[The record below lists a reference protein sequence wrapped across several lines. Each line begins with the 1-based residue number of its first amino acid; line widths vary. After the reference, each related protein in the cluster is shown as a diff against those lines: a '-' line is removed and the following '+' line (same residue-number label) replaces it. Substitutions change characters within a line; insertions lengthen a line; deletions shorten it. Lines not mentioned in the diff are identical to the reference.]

1 MSEKYDHHPKQ
12 KAKQRDD
19 FTPEEVAYYT
29 ATFNAKNEYLSEYY
43 SKLTPKE
50 FYRGIFPEGT
60 FEHCNNM
67 NEHKPNGIL
76 SILVDKERRGRSY
89 NRLLFDDLG
98 MLDYVAGKEF
108 VIASPIAFS
117 GRTRSSKM
125 AYQFYGMAIDLD
137 GVEVDNVKDLI
148 YQMENEVIPMASYI
162 VNSGTGLHIYYV
174 FEYPVPA
181 LPAYFDSFN
190 ALKKALS
197 EIIWNQYTSTEK
209 KKQFQGIFQGYRVP
223 GTQSKFSEDCIVTA
237 FKVGDKVTVNYL
249 NSFVSDKDKADF
261 DDMNYTSLSEAK
273 ELWEDWY
280 NRRIIKNE
288 PVGSYK
294 LSEKEKARRRRWFE
308 TWKEKMMKGAYD
320 GNRHYCIGVLFNYAM
335 KAEIPLEEALE
346 YALEMV
352 PEFNKLTTKPGN
364 TFTEDDVYAAE
375 IYYDR
380 KFIKMGRK
388 GIERMTGIDIGETK
402 RNHRSQKDH
411 LKRARAMR
419 DLSLSEQ
426 GRSWTDGRPDKRKII
441 EEWRKNNPLGS
452 KNQCIKETGISK
464 PTVYKWWDA
473 KEYEKKYELRE
484 RMIDD
489 IRALITKND
498 WHTDLPD
505 HYIIKGDPDM
515 LSKMEYLYNNGASDI
530 SIITKEEEEML
541 KKLNDLLKDK
551 YWDDWADDMAYGMQ
565 VANSDALD
573 HSIEGWNNN

>member
-308 TWKEKMMKGAYD
+308 TWKGKMMKGAYD

-441 EEWRKNNPLGS
+441 EEWRKNHPSGS

-464 PTVYKWWDA
+464 PTVYKWWNLD
-473 KEYEKKYELRE
+473 EYELRE
-484 RMIDD
+484 QMIKE
-489 IRALITKND
+489 ITALISKNG
-498 WHTDLPD
+498 WHYDLPD
-505 HYIIKGDPDM
+505 HYVIKGDPDM
-515 LSKMEYLYNNGASDI
+515 FTKMEQLYNDDVSDI
-530 SIITKEEEEML
+530 SIITKEEEEAL
-541 KKLNDLLKDK
+541 KKLNILLEAKH
-551 YWDDWADDMAYGMQ
+551 WDDWAEDMAYGM
-565 VANSDALD
+565 AASKSDALD
-573 HSIEGWNNN
+573 HSIAGWENKT